1 MHVSIYIFID
11 INIYIYMYIYMG
23 ACVHAPIA
31 GIGLD

>member
-1 MHVSIYIFID
+1 MCLYIFID
-11 INIYIYMYIYMG
+11 INIYVYMYIYMG